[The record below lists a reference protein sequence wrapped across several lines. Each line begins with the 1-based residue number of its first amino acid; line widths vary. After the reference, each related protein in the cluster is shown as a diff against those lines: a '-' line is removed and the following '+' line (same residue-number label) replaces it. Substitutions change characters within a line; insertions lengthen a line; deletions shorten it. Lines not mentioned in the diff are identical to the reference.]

1 MMMSWVDVLSLVMI
15 GQRTAE
21 KLANFLS
28 GDFVVE
34 FDWLVLNMKNLL
46 NKFCGAWSKHQ
57 LCQVSR

>member
-15 GQRTAE
+15 GQRAAE

-28 GDFVVE
+28 GDFMVE
-34 FDWLVLNMKNLL
+34 FDWLVLNMKNRL
-46 NKFCGAWSKHQ
+46 NKFCGSWSKHQ